1 MTARGE
7 PRHSVTTADLL
18 RRRLPVRAVHN
29 PTGRSQPCV
38 DSSLGVRPDYR
49 PSSNIV
55 ARCPLPRRPKPS
67 LRREPYRSSRSF
79 RPCRSSRLRRFP
91 PPDDL
96 RVCCTPQPD
105 LGFAMFRTPLPKQK
119 RRPRW
124 RPPFEAFPSSAA
136 GVATPYPLVVRPEP
150 CCHVSHP
157 DLRVFN
163 PPMNPLRPPRSC
175 LHGAARC
182 FLGLA
187 SLRMCPRSPAVGE
200 KRTAHRWGARR
211 GSSLGVRYPEVLGS

>member
-1 MTARGE
+1 M
-7 PRHSVTTADLL
+7 
-18 RRRLPVRAVHN
+18 PVRAVHYQS
-29 PTGRSQPCV
+29 GRNQIRV

-49 PSSNIV
+49 PSSDI
-55 ARCPLPRRPKPS
+55 ATGCPLQRGPKPS
-67 LRREPYRSSRSF
+67 LRREPYHSSRSF
-79 RPCRSSRLRRFP
+79 RPCRSSRLRRFS
-91 PPDDL
+91 PPDDS

-105 LGFAMFRTPLPKQK
+105 LGFAMFRACLPKQD
-119 RRPRW
+119 RRSRW

-163 PPMNPLRPPRSC
+163 PPMNPLQSPRSC

-187 SLRMCPRSPAVGE
+187 SLECAPVSRPSGRDEPPIAGGPVGVPRSGSGTPRSWDRRDVAV
-200 KRTAHRWGARR
+200 RTRNSANRAA
-211 GSSLGVRYPEVLGS
+211 